1 MYYIYVI
8 ELPNN
13 EKYVGCTSD
22 IKRRTTQHNDNIKNK
37 RNRFSKYIN
46 ENYPDLKLKNTDL
59 KVKASFENRKE
70 AFQYEKKLTK
80 SYIGKCI
87 LLNDNYNIDCS
98 RKGKNL
104 GNTSKSYVLINTE
117 SHTETIIYDLRQHC
131 LNNNLDY
138 KLIQRTV
145 NGNKLAYSKYKVFYY
160 SIWEDIQNK
169 DYYLSGQFYIDY
181 LNKIKQERIKKSCK
195 QYLVKTPNG
204 EIVKI
209 TNLDKFAR
217 ENNLTSGTLHSTFKK
232 NKPTKGFQVIKRI

>member
-1 MYYIYVI
+1 MYYIYVV

-13 EKYVGCTSD
+13 EKYVGCTSN

-104 GNTSKSYVLINTE
+104 GNTSKSYILINIE

-195 QYLVKTPNG
+195 QYLVKIPNG
-204 EIVKI
+204 EIVKV

>member
-1 MYYIYVI
+1 MYYIYVV

-13 EKYVGCTSD
+13 EKYVGCTNN

-80 SYIGKCI
+80 SFIGKCI

-104 GNTSKSYVLINTE
+104 GNTSKSYILINIE
-117 SHTETIIYDLRQHC
+117 SHTETIIYDLRQYC

-204 EIVKI
+204 EIVKV